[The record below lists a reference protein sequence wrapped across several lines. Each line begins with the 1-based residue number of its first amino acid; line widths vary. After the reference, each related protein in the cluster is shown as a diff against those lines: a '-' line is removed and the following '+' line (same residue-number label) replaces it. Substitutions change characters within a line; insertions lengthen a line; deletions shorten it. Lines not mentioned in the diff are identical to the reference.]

1 MERFACHAASTD
13 KAAERAGPQRA
24 AVGKRLLAASEGQ
37 LRMLPSL
44 EFALE
49 LEVAA
54 EQRGALLDLLQS
66 IPLRLPR
73 LLKAH
78 GVDMLGA
85 EVAHTAESST
95 AVRKGQTQS
104 VSSGCI

>member
-1 MERFACHAASTD
+1 M
-13 KAAERAGPQRA
+13 
-24 AVGKRLLAASEGQ
+24 GKRLLAASEGQ
-37 LRMLPSL
+37 LSMLPSL

-78 GVDMLGA
+78 GVDMFGA
-85 EVAHTAESST
+85 VVAHAAEFST
-95 AVRKGQTQS
+95 VVRVAQAQS
-104 VSSGCI
+104 VRSSSI